1 MEKTV
6 PFIPTPIK
14 VIEASLDLAKVGPGD
29 VVYDLGSG
37 DGRVVVLA
45 AKLRGAKA
53 VGVEIDPALVILS
66 EMKIKEEGL
75 EDRVKILQKD
85 FREVDISDAT
95 VLYLYIYYDVIKNF
109 LMDKLYQL
117 KPGARIVTLE
127 IPVPG
132 WMPVAKR
139 GVQDENGVVRTLYL
153 YIRGISEPEAW
164 VNDIVDEE
172 WFKEFKKRLYGTLSH
187 GPQQSE
193 AQ

>member
-14 VIEASLDLAKVGPGD
+14 VIEAALDLAKVGPGD
-29 VVYDLGSG
+29 LVYDLGSG

-45 AKLRGAKA
+45 AKLRGARA
-53 VGVEIDPALVILS
+53 IGVEIDPALVILS
-66 EMKIKEEGL
+66 EMKVKEEGL
-75 EDRVKILQKD
+75 EDKVKILQKD
-85 FREVDISDAT
+85 FRKVDVSEAT
-95 VLYLYIYYDVIKNF
+95 VLYLYIYYDVIKNY

-117 KPGARIVTLE
+117 KPGARVVTLE

-153 YIRGISEPEAW
+153 YIKGISEPEAW
-164 VNDIVDEE
+164 VNDIADEE
-172 WFKEFKKRLYGTLSH
+172 WMKEFRRRLWGISS
-187 GPQQSE
+187 PNS
-193 AQ
+193 

>member
-1 MEKTV
+1 MDKVV

-14 VIEASLDLAKVGPGD
+14 VIEAALELAKVGPGD
-29 VVYDLGSG
+29 ILYDLGSG

-45 AKLRGAKA
+45 AKLKGAKA
-53 VGVEIDPALVILS
+53 IGVEIDPALVILS
-66 EMKIKEEGL
+66 EMKIKEEKL
-75 EDRVKILQKD
+75 EDKVKILQKD
-85 FREVDISDAT
+85 FREVNISDAT
-95 VLYLYIYYDVIKNF
+95 VVYLYIYYDIIKKY

-153 YIRGISEPEAW
+153 YIKGISEPEAW
-164 VNDIVDEE
+164 VNDLADDRWIEE
-172 WFKEFKKRLYGTLSH
+172 FRARLWGGRTN
-187 GPQQSE
+187 
-193 AQ
+193 A

>member
-14 VIEASLDLAKVGPGD
+14 VIEAALGLAKVGPGD
-29 VVYDLGSG
+29 MVYDLGSG

-75 EDRVKILQKD
+75 EDKVKILQKD
-85 FREVDISDAT
+85 FRKVDISDAT

-127 IPVPG
+127 IPIPG

-153 YIRGISEPEAW
+153 YIKGISEPEAW
-164 VNDIVDEE
+164 INDIVDEE
-172 WFKEFKKRLYGTLSH
+172 WFEEFKKRLYGNLSR
-187 GPQQSE
+187 SS
-193 AQ
+193 